1 MQLTGSCYAFYALR
15 KEQRVIPAKEKPP
28 DCLVVAFFP
37 LKEVILMKIIAVKKL
52 FSNAFSE
59 KNALILRSEI
69 QKLLNTK
76 EKILID
82 FEGISK
88 YTTLFFNFSTGYFI
102 SLLGVE
108 KYNEKIS
115 LKGLSSLGKRTYQN
129 SYKNA
134 IKSYPPEIQKEILN
148 IISNPDD

>member
-1 MQLTGSCYAFYALR
+1 
-15 KEQRVIPAKEKPP
+15 
-28 DCLVVAFFP
+28 
-37 LKEVILMKIIAVKKL
+37 MKIIAVKKL

-134 IKSYPPEIQKEILN
+134 IKSYPPEIQKEILRHPFLFSKGGLIYAHN
-148 IISNPDD
+148 TYNFSQLRICRIKSRK

>member
-1 MQLTGSCYAFYALR
+1 M
-15 KEQRVIPAKEKPP
+15 
-28 DCLVVAFFP
+28 
-37 LKEVILMKIIAVKKL
+37 
-52 FSNAFSE
+52 
-59 KNALILRSEI
+59 
-69 QKLLNTK
+69 
-76 EKILID
+76 ID

>member
-1 MQLTGSCYAFYALR
+1 MVR
-15 KEQRVIPAKEKPP
+15 K
-28 DCLVVAFFP
+28 
-37 LKEVILMKIIAVKKL
+37 LKEVILIKTITVKEL

-59 KNALILRSEI
+59 KNSLLLRSEI
-69 QKLLNTK
+69 QKLLNNK
-76 EKILID
+76 EKILIN
-82 FEGISK
+82 FEGVSR

-115 LKGLSSLGKRTYQN
+115 LNGLSLLGERTYQN
-129 SYKNA
+129 SYENA

>member
-1 MQLTGSCYAFYALR
+1 
-15 KEQRVIPAKEKPP
+15 
-28 DCLVVAFFP
+28 
-37 LKEVILMKIIAVKKL
+37 MKIIAVKKL

-59 KNALILRSEI
+59 KNALILRSEV

-134 IKSYPPEIQKEILN
+134 IKSYPTEIQKEILN
-148 IISNPDD
+148 IISNPDN

>member
-1 MQLTGSCYAFYALR
+1 
-15 KEQRVIPAKEKPP
+15 
-28 DCLVVAFFP
+28 
-37 LKEVILMKIIAVKKL
+37 MKIITVKEL

-59 KNALILRSEI
+59 KNSLILRSEI
-69 QKLLNTK
+69 QKLINTK

-82 FEGISK
+82 FEGVSR

-115 LKGLSSLGKRTYQN
+115 LKGLSPLGERTYQN
-129 SYKNA
+129 SYENA
-134 IKSYPPEIQKEILN
+134 IKSYPLEIQKEILN